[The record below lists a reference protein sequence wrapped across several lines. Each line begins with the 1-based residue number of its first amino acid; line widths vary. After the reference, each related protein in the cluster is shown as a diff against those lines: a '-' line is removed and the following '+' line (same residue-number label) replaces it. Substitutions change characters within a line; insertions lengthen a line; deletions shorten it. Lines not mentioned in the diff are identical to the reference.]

1 MSKNNDAILNDYSAT
16 VNTGAMSHL
25 IAFVRTYSRKWW
37 LVPFFLLIVILFV
50 WPLVMMVAGGFKDT
64 APFLEGAWTLAA
76 WSTVFENPGL
86 IKAVW
91 TSTKLALITT
101 LSALFIASIFAF
113 ITERTDLKIKKFI
126 LPTMALI
133 FVIPMLFYTIAFT
146 QLANPYTGLINDFL
160 AFSFGIEPGWLDA
173 KGWLGI
179 YSVIILKK
187 VAFSYL
193 FIVGAFK
200 ALDATQDEASYVA
213 GAGQLKTFFYINLPS
228 LLPALTSI
236 ALLGLISGLQVFEP
250 VLILGSAD
258 NIVVISTHL
267 MNLVSGARGMPNYAE
282 ASILSTIFV
291 VIVTLIY
298 LLQIKAL
305 GRKKFY
311 SISGKGAR
319 SRLIRLPSPI
329 KWLVSSLLFAY
340 LVVALILPLGA
351 LLFSSVQPYPGIYT
365 GFSFDRYI
373 ALFDQPRILSAFKVT
388 LTLGTVV
395 GFAVMILALSVIVIG
410 QKLKPKTWATVKFS
424 TLIPLAMPGIVST
437 VAVTWAY
444 LSIPGFTQMYGTIWL
459 VILALIVTGMPL
471 ASQLMNAMYGQLSPS
486 LTEAARMCG
495 ASGVQSFFEISLRLV
510 LPSFVAGWFMTAI
523 MVAGNLEVPLLLKA
537 PGLSTLAMVSYNIQ
551 SAGDYSMAS
560 ALLILTLLFCLT
572 LFALSKGLQYL
583 LEQHKKSKTVQ
594 FFNQDFS

>member
-1 MSKNNDAILNDYSAT
+1 MSKNNDVILHNYSAT
-16 VNTGAMSHL
+16 ASTGAMSQL

-37 LVPFFLLIVILFV
+37 LIPFFLLIAILFV
-50 WPLVMMVAGGFKDT
+50 WPLIMMVAGGFKDT
-64 APFLEGAWTLAA
+64 APFLEGHWTLAA
-76 WSTVFENPGL
+76 WSTVFDNPGL

-91 TSTKLALITT
+91 TSTKLAFITT

-113 ITERTDLKIKKFI
+113 ITERTDLKIKKVI

-160 AFSFGIEPGWLDA
+160 AFSFGIETTWLDA

-267 MNLVSGARGMPNYAE
+267 MNLVSGARGMPSYAE

-291 VIVTLIY
+291 AIVTLIY

-340 LVVALILPLGA
+340 LILALILPLGA

-388 LTLGTVV
+388 ITLGTVV

-410 QKLKPKTWATVKFS
+410 QKLKPKTWAAVKFS

-471 ASQLMNAMYGQLSPS
+471 ASQLMNAIYGQLSPS
-486 LTEAARMCG
+486 LTEAARICG

-583 LEQHKKSKTVQ
+583 LEQHKKSKTAQ
-594 FFNQDFS
+594 FFKQDLS

>member
-16 VNTGAMSHL
+16 VNTGAMSQL
-25 IAFVRTYSRKWW
+25 IAFVRTYLRKWW

-50 WPLVMMVAGGFKDT
+50 WPLIMMVAGSFKDT
-64 APFLEGAWTLAA
+64 APFLEGTWTLAA
-76 WSTVFENPGL
+76 WSTVFENQGL

-91 TSTKLALITT
+91 TSTKLAFITT

-160 AFSFGIEPGWLDA
+160 GFSFGIEPRWLDA

-250 VLILGSAD
+250 VLILGSTD

-267 MNLVSGARGMPNYAE
+267 MNLVSGARGMPSYAE

-291 VIVTLIY
+291 AIVTLIY

-319 SRLIRLPSPI
+319 SRLILLPSPI

-340 LVVALILPLGA
+340 LILALILPLGA

-365 GFSFDRYI
+365 DFSFDRYI

-410 QKLKPKTWATVKFS
+410 QKLKPKTWAAVKFS

-471 ASQLMNAMYGQLSPS
+471 ASQLMNAIYGQLSPS
-486 LTEAARMCG
+486 LTEAARICG

-572 LFALSKGLQYL
+572 LLALSKGLQYL
-583 LEQHKKSKTVQ
+583 LEQHKKSKTAQ
-594 FFNQDFS
+594 FFKQDLS